1 MTDDASP
8 SANPPPPTRLKACLL
23 IGLFAAT
30 LAVVAMVAVSGWF
43 TNRTVRD
50 IRRDFGE
57 TAGVR
62 EHVGAIQRAAVD
74 WKQSDVKANR
84 FVFRV
89 EGERGRGTIVAIHT
103 GVGHPDM
110 LPGWTDAELI
120 LPSGEVVPLEDA
132 RGPTR

>member
-1 MTDDASP
+1 MSDDRPEPPA
-8 SANPPPPTRLKACLL
+8 PPPSRLKACLL

-30 LAVVAMVAVSGWF
+30 VAVIAMVGVSGWL

-62 EHVGAIQRAAVD
+62 EHVGPIQRAAVD
-74 WKQSDVKANR
+74 WKQTDVEAHR

-103 GVGHPDM
+103 GVGHPD
-110 LPGWTDAELI
+110 LIPGWTDAQLI